1 MNAALNSLYDDTEHI
16 YLELHAT
23 AMLCLPSG
31 ECVVPDATL
40 CTALTSAL
48 YSSVSE
54 EDVLKRQLLVSLISL
69 TVLCKLAFLIGKF
82 YSPSSKLPY
91 NLQIIFP

>member
-1 MNAALNSLYDDTEHI
+1 MQLIINFNDLGKENPWLVPTQDHVHEFSEPE
-16 YLELHAT
+16 YLEVHAT

-31 ECVVPDATL
+31 ECLSPDATL

-54 EDVLKRQLLVSLISL
+54 EDVLHRELMVKLV
-69 TVLCKLAFLIGKF
+69 FLHFCNKTIC
-82 YSPSSKLPY
+82 
-91 NLQIIFP
+91 I